1 MHKNSFFNNH
11 KIRVK
16 NNNLRFLEFTKVWK
30 STKIGEIA
38 DIVGGGTPRTE
49 VEEYWDGEI
58 KWFTPSEI
66 GKTKYIFDSKRHI
79 TDKGLKNS
87 SAKLLPK
94 DTILLSSRAT
104 VGEISIALTECSTN
118 QGFQSLITKNN
129 VDNDFIYYL
138 ISTIKNEFLRKSS
151 GSTFLEISK
160 NEIKRIPIN
169 IPELSEQ
176 NKISN
181 LFSAIDNKIE
191 MLEKKHQYYQD
202 FKKYLMQRI
211 FSSQDDKLRFNFNDE
226 WRIMRLN
233 EITFYQEGPGVRN
246 YQYTKEGV
254 KLLNVGNFVNN
265 ALELDNTDKYI
276 SNEEAYGKYKHFLV
290 DEGDLLIACS
300 GIKAEYFDEKIAF
313 AENKHLPLCM
323 NTSTMRFK
331 SLDENT
337 LNLRYL
343 KYYFQTQSFKKQVFQ
358 VMTGSAQF
366 NFGPT
371 HLKYFKI
378 PIPCLDEQI
387 KIYQM
392 FESIDIKISNIYEEI
407 IKVKKFKKGLL
418 QQMFVVQLILSLL
431 QNKKHI

>member
-1 MHKNSFFNNH
+1 MRFSGFDDEWKTYKLKDLLHNKSSSISINQLDDNVGNYPLYGASGFLKCIDFYEMDSDYISIVKDGSGVGNISFHEKNTSVVNTSQYILPKENLNIHFIFYLLQTINLNKYKTGSTIPH
-11 KIRVK
+11 IYFKDYSIEKVKIPK
-16 NNNLRFLEFTKVWK
+16 YDEQK
-30 STKIGEIA
+30 KIGIL
-38 DIVGGGTPRTE
+38 
-49 VEEYWDGEI
+49 
-58 KWFTPSEI
+58 
-66 GKTKYIFDSKRHI
+66 
-79 TDKGLKNS
+79 LKNLD
-87 SAKLLPK
+87 AKIE
-94 DTILLSSRAT
+94 IL
-104 VGEISIALTECSTN
+104 
-118 QGFQSLITKNN
+118 
-129 VDNDFIYYL
+129 
-138 ISTIKNEFLRKSS
+138 
-151 GSTFLEISK
+151 
-160 NEIKRIPIN
+160 
-169 IPELSEQ
+169 
-176 NKISN
+176 
-181 LFSAIDNKIE
+181 DNKLQ
-191 MLEKKHQYYQD
+191 MCQN
-202 FKKYLMQRI
+202 FKKYLMQQI
-211 FSSQDDKLRFNFNDE
+211 FTQKLRFDFNDE
-226 WRIMRLN
+226 WRIRRLN

-392 FESIDIKISNIYEEI
+392 FESIDIKILNIYREI
-407 IKVKKFKKGLL
+407 MKVKEFKKGLL